1 MQITNREQMECGK
14 IYRFH
19 TPIKN
24 NLFMCVETD
33 DPKKF
38 VSQGANCVD
47 LHSMT
52 MTGAHFEYDWW
63 FNELNKDYRLYETTN
78 EEVALWNRMFPNLK
92 VLVANTQVN
101 NHYSIY

>member
-1 MQITNREQMECGK
+1 MECGK

-19 TPIKN
+19 TPSKN
-24 NLFMCVETD
+24 SLFMCVETD

-38 VSQGANCVD
+38 VSQGANRVD

-52 MTGAHFEYDWW
+52 KAAFEYNWR
-63 FNELNKDYRLYETTN
+63 FNELDKNYTLHEATS
-78 EEVALWNRMFPNLK
+78 EEVAIWNTLFPSLK
-92 VLVANTQVN
+92 VPAANTQIN